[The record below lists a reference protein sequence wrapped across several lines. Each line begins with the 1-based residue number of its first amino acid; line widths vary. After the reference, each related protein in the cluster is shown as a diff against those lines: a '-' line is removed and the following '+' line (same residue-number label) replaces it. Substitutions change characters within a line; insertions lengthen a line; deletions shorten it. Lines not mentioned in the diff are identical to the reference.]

1 MLMLSRG
8 VVMLALQKA
17 PPVTCFHIS
26 VSEEGRRLPE
36 NKNEEMSD
44 RLEKSNA
51 RIRIGTSACR

>member
-1 MLMLSRG
+1 
-8 VVMLALQKA
+8 MLALQKA